1 MAERRSFFKD
11 IPDVAIAVAVVAIV
25 FMLIIPLPTM
35 LLDVLMATNFLLS
48 LLILLIVMY
57 TPRAIDFSSFPMM
70 LLISTVYGLALNVSS
85 TRLIL
90 TKGAQFDGRLITA
103 FGTFVVPMT

>member
-35 LLDVLMATNFLLS
+35 LLDVLMATNFLL
-48 LLILLIVMY
+48 
-57 TPRAIDFSSFPMM
+57 
-70 LLISTVYGLALNVSS
+70 
-85 TRLIL
+85 
-90 TKGAQFDGRLITA
+90 
-103 FGTFVVPMT
+103 